1 MDARHFVD
9 GQLMLLVGVALGEP
23 VEAIM
28 EADGP
33 LESIWFSRFMRSLT
47 IEGWFLFTFRQF
59 CG

>member
-1 MDARHFVD
+1 MLMWEELSSVD
-9 GQLMLLVGVALGEP
+9 EDQLVWS
-23 VEAIM
+23 IT
-28 EADGP
+28 P